1 MLFLHSRRF
10 FYNFQTENSLRN
22 DMTQSEIYLFIK
34 LKRFITSRDNS
45 IVMPR
50 NWHPKYIKSLL
61 LINKNLFFKLLI

>member
-50 NWHPKYIKSLL
+50 N
-61 LINKNLFFKLLI
+61 